1 VRELLAPVEA
11 RNQINPA
18 LPDDSTM
25 LLPAMFC
32 TRRRRVGYDVL
43 ITRKQCW
50 SDEKGP
56 EIPLAEWIAVVGTDP
71 DMRLDGYAETRV
83 GDGSILRL
91 ESEGLSVWTAYSRH
105 SENDMAWFNFHE
117 GNVVVKNPD
126 PEILQ
131 KMWSLAQALSAK
143 VQGDDGEFYDASGTQ
158 VRMRPQAGG
167 ERSLWRFW

>member
-1 VRELLAPVEA
+1 
-11 RNQINPA
+11 
-18 LPDDSTM
+18 M
-25 LLPAMFC
+25 
-32 TRRRRVGYDVL
+32 GYDVH
-43 ITRKQCW
+43 ITRKQSW
-50 SDEKGP
+50 SDENGP
-56 EIPLAEWIAVVGTDP
+56 EIPLAEWIAVVGADP

-105 SENDMAWFNFHE
+105 SENGMAWFSFHK

-143 VQGDDGEFYDASGTQ
+143 VQGDDGELYDASGTQ
-158 VRMRPQAGG
+158 LRMSPEVGG
-167 ERSLWRFW
+167 ERPWWRFL